1 MTGSG
6 RLWLQAAARLK
17 LTIVRSRASMLNLAM
32 SRLVAAT
39 PERCRSTLTGVESRI
54 PMKHASIFSAA
65 IACTVLALPTA
76 AAAAKGCAAS
86 DIVGEWQMTT
96 ILEGKQAACLFGI
109 SRSGE
114 ISKNAQCAAS
124 PSTQWELSG
133 TISVDDNCEITSDFK
148 LKRDKNTLKFRGTA
162 GLMLRSGDLFTISAI
177 DKDDKSIT
185 NFLAL
190 RDRE

>member
-1 MTGSG
+1 M
-6 RLWLQAAARLK
+6 Q
-17 LTIVRSRASMLNLAM
+17 
-32 SRLVAAT
+32 
-39 PERCRSTLTGVESRI
+39 
-54 PMKHASIFSAA
+54 HASIISAA
-65 IACTVLALPTA
+65 IACAVLAWPTA

-96 ILEGKQAACLFGI
+96 IVEGKQAACLFGI

-114 ISKNAQCAAS
+114 ISKNARCTAG
-124 PSTQWELSG
+124 PSLEWELSG
-133 TISVDDNCEITSDFK
+133 TIGVDDNCEIAADFK
-148 LKRDKNTLKFRGTA
+148 LKRDKNTLKFRGTG

-177 DKDDKSIT
+177 DKDDRSIA